1 MIYFVI
7 FLEFILDFLSESITI
22 ERERTALCGRVVFG
36 GSGFWRGLF
45 VGEGCLERL
54 RDIRRGY
61 HDYHTEK
68 AH

>member
-36 GSGFWRGLF
+36 GSGFWTA
-45 VGEGCLERL
+45 CLSAK
-54 RDIRRGY
+54 DAWNVKGI
-61 HDYHTEK
+61 
-68 AH
+68 